1 MHQIKSSASP
11 YLYEIK
17 VDCEYKLTPK
27 DVATF
32 QNKVQRG
39 VAVYGYTPNILISAA
54 SSYSYWDSLK
64 LLLNV
69 MDTGKL
75 AICSDDEID
84 NIVSDLAAAF
94 TGIKIKHFAKVEFK
108 KVKEWI
114 TE

>member
-17 VDCEYKLTPK
+17 IDCEYKLTPK

-54 SSYSYWDSLK
+54 SSYSYWDSLQ

-75 AICSDDEID
+75 AICNDSEID
-84 NIVSDLAAAF
+84 NIVTDFTAAF
-94 TGIKIKHFAKVEFK
+94 TAIEIKRFAKSELK
-108 KVKEWI
+108 KAKEWV
-114 TE
+114 TS